1 MSISEKLEQSRK
13 SNQAKLKTTQADKL
27 LRFLLDHRKCS
38 KYEFLT
44 AKDVL
49 LEKDLLEKAATKK
62 RFEYSPLGKELKYKL
77 VLQKNSIKK

>member
-27 LRFLLDHRKCS
+27 LRFLLD